1 MPGFLGGNKAA
12 AGGVPPGVNLKNALI
27 QAAPLFASMAAGYSS
42 GRGPYAYMD
51 QGIASIQANQKAKRD
66 EEAAAA
72 AAAAFGNLRPGGMG
86 AAGGTGGYGGGYKPP
101 TDLPKA
107 NIGGIS
113 GMGQAGLSLPGVA
126 PADMGMVGN
135 GGLSFGGTS
144 LPPEQAAIR
153 AGLVAR
159 GYAPHVADG
168 IMMNLADESAFN
180 PAAVGDGG
188 NALGLAQWNGPR
200 KAALENFAA
209 SQGKSPTDIDVQL
222 DFLDYELKGS
232 HARAGEALMA
242 AKTAPEAATV
252 FLNQFEIPAEKYRVA
267 REAAYLGGGTAP
279 AAPAGPVD
287 PMSDPYVQQ
296 LMAVMSMR
304 GITPEQQAVLQMQLQ
319 SRIGMLT
326 APQPGAEEEAARAMR
341 ERDADLLGYTRGSPE
356 WNQYVVTGEMP
367 KSASPLE
374 VGGVL
379 LDPTGQNV
387 LFDSRVPPAPAGAEE
402 EAARAMRARDAD
414 LLGYTRGSPE
424 WNQYVVTG
432 EMPKPAEPAKPYSSA
447 GEIQADL
454 RAGFITQDQAD
465 AAMGKIGGGV
475 TVNNDLGGTGKQVY
489 DTIAASADKASTA
502 AVGINSLAEAKKA
515 LDGGAIT
522 GFAADQRLYLQKL
535 GSYLGI
541 SDPAAIENTET
552 FRAAIAPQVSAMIKA
567 TVGSANIS
575 NSDREF
581 AEKAAAGSISL
592 DEASI
597 KRMIGVMERM
607 GYEAIKMH
615 NAKVD
620 AVYPEGQGFDRE
632 RALFLVPAPGGAAPP
647 SGAGTVIDGYTIEA
661 MP

>member
-12 AGGVPPGVNLKNALI
+12 AGGVPPGMNLKNALI

-113 GMGQAGLSLPGVA
+113 GMGQVGLSLPGVA

-252 FLNQFEIPAEKYRVA
+252 FLNQFEIPAEKHRVA

-304 GITPEQQAVLQMQLQ
+304 GITPEQQAVLQVQLQ

-326 APQPGAEEEAARAMR
+326 APQPG
-341 ERDADLLGYTRGSPE
+341 
-356 WNQYVVTGEMP
+356 V
-367 KSASPLE
+367 
-374 VGGVL
+374 
-379 LDPTGQNV
+379 
-387 LFDSRVPPAPAGAEE
+387 EE

-432 EMPKPAEPAKPYSSA
+432 EMPEPPKA
-447 GEIQADL
+447 GYTRLTPEQVATIPGL
-454 RAGFITQDQAD
+454 D
-465 AAMGKIGGGV
+465 ATKAWQVSPEGKIEPIGGAGTNVTFDMGGGPE
-475 TVNNDLGGTGKQVY
+475 LGKLSTDYGYVLGPDGKPKIDPATGLPM
-489 DTIAASADKASTA
+489 AAPVPGSPAALEAEAAANKSSLAADKTASTA
-502 AVGINSLAEAKKA
+502 DVVLKKLDELDALVAGSGMFNPATGFGAETAANIGGTRAADTKAVIDTITGNLSFDNLAAMRA
-515 LDGGAIT
+515 ASPTGGA
-522 GFAADQRLYLQKL
+522 L
-535 GSYLGI
+535 G
-541 SDPAAIENTET
+541 AI
-552 FRAAIAPQVSAMIKA
+552 
-567 TVGSANIS
+567 
-575 NSDREF
+575 SDREIILLSSTLASLSQKQSPEQLAQNIKQLREIYTTIKAK
-581 AEKAAAGSISL
+581 AEAYPSAGQ
-592 DEASI
+592 
-597 KRMIGVMERM
+597 
-607 GYEAIKMH
+607 Y
-615 NAKVD
+615 
-620 AVYPEGQGFDRE
+620 GF
-632 RALFLVPAPGGAAPP
+632 GGAAPAGNTTS
-647 SGAGTVIDGYTIEA
+647 SGVTWSVA
-661 MP
+661 P

>member
-72 AAAAFGNLRPGGMG
+72 AAAAVAGLRPGGMG
-86 AAGGTGGYGGGYKPP
+86 AAGGGGGYGGTPWVPKEKTPLPP
-101 TDLPKA
+101 A
-107 NIGGIS
+107 NLGGIS
-113 GMGQAGLSLPGVA
+113 GMGEAGIGFSGMPK
-126 PADMGMVGN
+126 ADFGTLGAA
-135 GGLSFGGTS
+135 GGLSFPPQGGGTAEEIFQAELMAS
-144 LPPEQAAIR
+144 GLPE
-153 AGLVAR
+153 
-159 GYAPHVADG
+159 HVVHG
-168 IMMNLADESAFN
+168 IMMNGKDESNFDPN
-180 PAAVGDGG
+180 AVGDNGA
-188 NALGLAQWNGPR
+188 ALGILQWNGPR
-200 KAALENFAA
+200 KRALEEFAA
-209 SQGKSPTDIDVQL
+209 SVGGSPTDPKIQAQFTIAELNGSEKAAL
-222 DFLDYELKGS
+222 DAMMATNS
-232 HARAGEALMA
+232 AGEAGA
-242 AKTAPEAATV
+242 V
-252 FLNQFEIPAEKYRVA
+252 FVNQFERPAEEHRA
-267 REAAYLGGGTAP
+267 RREASYLGAGGGAP
-279 AAPAGPVD
+279 PAAGPVD
-287 PMSDPYVQQ
+287 PMTDPYVQQ
-296 LMAVMSMR
+296 LMTVMSMD
-304 GITPEQQAVLQMQLQ
+304 GITPEQQAVIQMQLQ

-356 WNQYVVTGEMP
+356 WNQY
-367 KSASPLE
+367 
-374 VGGVL
+374 
-379 LDPTGQNV
+379 
-387 LFDSRVPPAPAGAEE
+387 
-402 EAARAMRARDAD
+402 
-414 LLGYTRGSPE
+414 Y
-424 WNQYVVTG
+424 VTG

-597 KRMIGVMERM
+597 KRMIGVMEKM

>member
-12 AGGVPPGVNLKNALI
+12 AGGVPPGMNLKNALI

-86 AAGGTGGYGGGYKPP
+86 AAGGGGGGGGTPFVYEPSKPM
-101 TDLPKA
+101 PKA
-107 NIGGIS
+107 DLGGIS
-113 GMGQAGLSLPGVA
+113 GMGEAGIGFAGLPK
-126 PADMGMVGN
+126 ADMGMLGATDGLGFTVPGSGDPTLGLIKSFEGFRETPYWDVNALRTGYGSDTVTLPDGTVQKVGE
-135 GGLSFGGTS
+135 GTRVS
-144 LPPEQAAIR
+144 QEDADRDLQRRVSTEFAPIAAR
-153 AGLVAR
+153 
-159 GYAPHVADG
+159 
-168 IMMNLADESAFN
+168 
-180 PAAVGDGG
+180 AVGEDVFASLLP
-188 NALGLAQWNGPR
+188 NQ
-200 KAALENFAA
+200 KAALTSIAYNYGELPSSVAEAVRSGDPQAA
-209 SQGKSPTDIDVQL
+209 AAAIAAL
-222 DFLDYELKGS
+222 GS
-232 HARAGEALMA
+232 HNNGINAGRRS
-242 AKTAPEAATV
+242 KEAA
-252 FLNQFEIPAEKYRVA
+252 F
-267 REAAYLGGGTAP
+267 YLSGSTGGGTAP

-296 LMAVMSMR
+296 LMAVMSMD
-304 GITPEQQAVLQMQLQ
+304 GITPEQQAVIQMQLQ

-326 APQPGAEEEAARAMR
+326 APQP
-341 ERDADLLGYTRGSPE
+341 
-356 WNQYVVTGEMP
+356 
-367 KSASPLE
+367 
-374 VGGVL
+374 
-379 LDPTGQNV
+379 
-387 LFDSRVPPAPAGAEE
+387 GAEE

-597 KRMIGVMERM
+597 KRMIGVMEKM

-632 RALFLVPAPGGAAPP
+632 RALFLVPSPDGAAPP
-647 SGAGTVIDGYTIEA
+647 PTGNTTTGNGAAVPASIANDAEYDALPSGTEFIGPDGVKRRK
-661 MP
+661 P